1 MRAYYHDES
10 DEHPTA
16 PHDSTGE
23 YLDVEALKQVGVLA
37 FLNQN
42 PDTVDAIAKERGY
55 VSRDEINVTKAGLGD
70 AYEARL
76 QAFYEEHLHE
86 DEEIRYIRD
95 GAGYFDLELVVTSAE
110 LTFPRH
116 PQVEQNDLIIVP
128 AGIYHRFTLDS
139 NNAVRAMRLFKEAPK
154 WIALPREPALDA
166 NPIRQQY
173 VASLAA

>member
-16 PHDSTGE
+16 RHDSTGE

-37 FLNQN
+37 FVNQN
-42 PDTVDAIAKERGY
+42 ADTVDAIAKERGY
-55 VSRDEINVTKAGLGD
+55 VARDEINVTKAGLGD

-76 QAFYEEHLHE
+76 KAFYEEHLHE

-95 GAGYFDLELVVTSAE
+95 GAGYFDVRSKDDK
-110 LTFPRH
+110 RWIRIH
-116 PQVEQNDLIIVP
+116 VEQNDLIIVP

-166 NPIRQQY
+166 NLIRQQY
-173 VASLAA
+173 VTSLAA